1 MRYTPTLKLSTRLV
15 AFVTVI
21 VISAMFILFIGGALS
36 FKRIGQEYLDHYLV
50 GIVDVVDKEMEDPDA
65 AYSMQRWMP
74 KMLQASNIV
83 EMKLSNRTGIV
94 YRFKDTSPQ
103 IDPSRLYKRSFVL
116 ERNEGYRIEFKALP
130 PYIGYSYS
138 MEAMW
143 SITLAVALIIFCLI
157 RGVRWLKEQLMGSEM
172 LEERGR
178 MILAGQVEAHA
189 KGDEREWPYTASE
202 ALDVLIEELKD
213 ARQERSRFD
222 TFIRTHTF
230 LDKLTGTANRV
241 LFDNKLEST
250 LHESGARGGVLLIRI
265 DGWEQVC
272 DANDKQITD
281 SFIIEVG
288 EVLSNIVQRYP
299 DVIFSRYY
307 EADFAVFI
315 PHQGAKDIATLAAQ
329 CLRQLDKL
337 TPPEPLELD
346 NWCHIGV
353 TMYTEGE
360 RHSKIMDETETAL
373 KSAQL
378 ERINNWSRYP
388 KQNKNELDRGSVR
401 WRTLLDKAL
410 LPENLVIFAQRC
422 YLISESGQVNELH
435 REMFVRIQDPDKGLL
450 KSSRF
455 MPAVEQVGYQAQMD
469 QSVLKVLLTS
479 LKESTKPSNY
489 SVNLNVTPFVSKQHF
504 KWFRS
509 ELLQLSA
516 QHRSQLAFEFPEGH
530 LIAHLDYMRP
540 VAKMLKGLGCKII
553 VGQAG
558 RTIVSTHYI
567 KDLKVNFIKLH
578 RSLIKKID
586 QRHENQLF
594 VRSLIGACGDSPTQ
608 VIAVGV
614 ETKQEKNTLIELGIN
629 GYQGRY
635 FDEEQQIIP
644 LPNQGEKAVKAESVV
659 KVGRRNRWRKS
670 NS

>member
-21 VISAMFILFIGGALS
+21 VISAMFILFIGGTLS

-83 EMKLSNRTGIV
+83 EMKLSNKTGIV

-103 IDPSRLYKRSFVL
+103 IDPNRLYERSFVL

-130 PYIGYSYS
+130 PYIGYNYS

-143 SITLAVALIIFCLI
+143 SITLAVALIIFCLV

-178 MILAGQVEAHA
+178 MLLAGQVEAHA

-202 ALDVLIEELKD
+202 ALDVLIEELQD

-241 LFDNKLEST
+241 LFDNKLESA

-265 DGWEQVC
+265 DEWEPVR

-281 SFIIEVG
+281 GFIIEVG

-315 PHQGAKDIATLAAQ
+315 PHQGSKDIATLAAQ

-337 TPPEPLELD
+337 TPPEPLEPD

-360 RHSKIMDETETAL
+360 RHSQIMDETETAL

-388 KQNKNELDRGSVR
+388 KQNTNELDRGSVR

-422 YLISESGQVNELH
+422 YLMPESGQANELH
-435 REMFVRIQDPDKGLL
+435 REIFTRIQDPDKGLL

-469 QSVLKVLLTS
+469 QSVLKVLLKS
-479 LKESTKPSNY
+479 LKESTTLTNY
-489 SVNLNVTPFVSKQHF
+489 SVNLNVTPFANKQHF

-540 VAKMLKGLGCKII
+540 VAKMLKGLGCKVI

-644 LPNQGEKAVKAESVV
+644 LPNQGEKTVKTESAV

-670 NS
+670 SS